1 MSDGFAIWKHEANEM
16 KLYNSKFRLSVIE
29 FDSSMKE
36 NRFTLVNGIT
46 SMKYW
51 MLKAVASS

>member
-46 SMKYW
+46 SVKY
-51 MLKAVASS
+51 